1 MPSSLSSCETPW
13 LQTIKGAMS
22 EDDFQRLC
30 TGNMLKPVAKM
41 LEKLDESKKIS
52 KTLFFF
58 PLHTPSF
65 SCSNLPFFIFVS
77 LLLFYHL
84 PTSLFFLGT
93 FLSIQLFSGGGQP
106 VFKTTESVFK
116 ATKKQTPTFRK

>member
-52 KTLFFF
+52 KTNARLVYMSAV
-58 PLHTPSF
+58 LCCAYILCGRTVPS
-65 SCSNLPFFIFVS
+65 
-77 LLLFYHL
+77 
-84 PTSLFFLGT
+84 
-93 FLSIQLFSGGGQP
+93 
-106 VFKTTESVFK
+106 
-116 ATKKQTPTFRK
+116 A